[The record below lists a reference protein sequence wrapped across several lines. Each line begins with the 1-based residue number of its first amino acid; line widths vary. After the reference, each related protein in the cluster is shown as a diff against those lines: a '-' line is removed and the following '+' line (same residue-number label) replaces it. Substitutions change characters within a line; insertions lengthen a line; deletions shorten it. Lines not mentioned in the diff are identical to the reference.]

1 MTVRYGVP
9 RPTSANYY
17 ERVIGDAVR
26 LFGKLAVESC
36 HSCDRPTEWLSN
48 SALLCAITNW

>member
-36 HSCDRPTEWLSN
+36 HSCDTEWMSN